1 MSPFSFYKLTIQ
13 EANLVI
19 DGHKEQM
26 EVDYNLYMSAM
37 YNANGVFHGGKKFKI
52 LNPFDD
58 NKKKKPKKSTIEEK
72 NKTLDFL
79 NKKFNQ

>member
-1 MSPFSFYKLTIQ
+1 MSPSSFYALTIQ
-13 EANLVI
+13 EANLI
-19 DGHKEQM
+19 LDGHNEQL
-26 EVDYNLYMSAM
+26 EVDYNLFMIAM

-52 LNPFDD
+52 LNPFNKEE
-58 NKKKKPKKSTIEEK
+58 NKKTKKSTIEEK